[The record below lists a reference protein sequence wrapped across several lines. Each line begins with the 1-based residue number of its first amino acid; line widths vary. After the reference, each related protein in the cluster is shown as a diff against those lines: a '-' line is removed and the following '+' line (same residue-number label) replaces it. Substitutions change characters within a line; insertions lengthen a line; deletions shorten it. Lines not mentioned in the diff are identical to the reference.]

1 MVSLFPLCYRQQRYY
16 FSEWYD
22 SWLPQVQHPHCD
34 TRGRSSR
41 DSQGPFSALQDEVN
55 NFIYD
60 HSLWYLFY
68 LWWCHP
74 WHFTQV
80 SIRNFVLKLGKF
92 CTFWHLTMDWTT
104 YCLSCYLVKCIAI
117 ALASRAD
124 CYDNYDPWVKV
135 ANNFLQKWTWW
146 LQLRCCQCLSSNIKG
161 SQIWERVEYLH
172 Q

>member
-60 HSLWYLFY
+60 HQPLVFILFMVMSPCGI
-68 LWWCHP
+68 LRSSN
-74 WHFTQV
+74 TEL
-80 SIRNFVLKLGKF
+80 FVLKLGKF
-92 CTFWHLTMDWTT
+92 CTFGHWTMDWTT
-104 YCLSCYLVKCIAI
+104 YCLSCWLVKCIAI
-117 ALASRAD
+117 ALASRAA

-135 ANNFLQKWTWW
+135 ADNFLQEWK
-146 LQLRCCQCLSSNIKG
+146 
-161 SQIWERVEYLH
+161 
-172 Q
+172 